1 MAKDQIK
8 VNVADP
14 KDIEAKMPQVRA
26 LLEKKRAEL
35 EELQA
40 QVKVLDRIVG
50 KEPASAAANGQ
61 APKAS
66 RKTVAPSQERAIRAL
81 EQAGRPMGPTSLYE
95 FMQRERITPLPRD
108 ANALGASLWAAAKA
122 GRIGKAPNG
131 VYVPPGM
138 SADRPLTDYDEA
150 ARKGMP
156 VPASFGDS
164 NGVATQASLNG
175 ASREGEN
182 REIRLEVGS
191 QDGPG

>member
-66 RKTVAPSQERAIRAL
+66 RKTVAPSQERAIQAL
-81 EQAGRPMGPTSLYE
+81 EKAGRPMGPTSLYE
-95 FMQRERITPLPRD
+95 FMQREGMTPLPRD

-122 GRIGKAPNG
+122 KRIGKAPNG

-138 SADRPLTDYDEA
+138 PADRPLTDYDA
-150 ARKGMP
+150 AAANGMP
-156 VPASFGDS
+156 VPAQLPGP
-164 NGVATQASLNG
+164 NGSGSSTAVLQASPQSLSQG
-175 ASREGEN
+175 GGGGPRESE
-182 REIRLEVGS
+182 EE
-191 QDGPG
+191 

>member
-35 EELQA
+35 EELQV

-66 RKTVAPSQERAIRAL
+66 RKTVAPSQERAIEAL
-81 EQAGRPMGPTSLYE
+81 EKAGRPMGPTSLYE
-95 FMQRERITPLPRD
+95 FMQREGMTPLPRD

-122 GRIGKAPNG
+122 KRIGKAPNG
-131 VYVPPGM
+131 VYVPP
-138 SADRPLTDYDEA
+138 ARPQRIVHLPITT
-150 ARKGMP
+150 RLCHGMP
-156 VPASFGDS
+156 VPAQLPGP
-164 NGVATQASLNG
+164 NGSGSSTAVLQASPQSLSQG
-175 ASREGEN
+175 GGGGPRESE
-182 REIRLEVGS
+182 EE
-191 QDGPG
+191 